1 MSIYDFE
8 EGGVTL
14 TAAKHD
20 QNTITENSDGETTQ
34 VLSPHLHNLLRTQ
47 SRVRGHYKCDY
58 CSYTNSRQFLL
69 KRHMRTHSTERP
81 HVCNTCN
88 QTFKDLVALQNHV
101 NTHTGIKPHKCKE
114 CDASFTTSG
123 KNFQTF
129 ILFDIMLKLSDSFDF
144 PYVSGELVRHVRYKH
159 TLERPHKCPHC
170 DYASVELSKLRRHIR
185 YSSIHPTPYEQ
196 NPFKCFF
203 L

>member
-1 MSIYDFE
+1 MVNFLSLSFLIFPISFLLHMWALGIFLLGAVARTVTVLPTGGTGKGSELNYVVIVSPGANGAQSTDMSIYDFE

-123 KNFQTF
+123 EN
-129 ILFDIMLKLSDSFDF
+129 
-144 PYVSGELVRHVRYKH
+144 V
-159 TLERPHKCPHC
+159 
-170 DYASVELSKLRRHIR
+170 
-185 YSSIHPTPYEQ
+185 
-196 NPFKCFF
+196 
-203 L
+203 